1 MSAGPT
7 AAPPAGIQSK
17 GRAWLDSVRGNRAR
31 QARLLFLVIALPA
44 LIWLAAERLPQG
56 VDWTD
61 TFYPAIQA
69 VVTGHSPYATVP
81 SFFMAPWALL
91 PMLPLAWLPAA
102 VGRAVMLLA
111 GLGIYAFV
119 AHRLSHGRLWSV
131 VVFLLS
137 PLVLDGL
144 YNGNVDYLPILGFVL
159 PAQIGLFLVVLKPHI
174 GLGIAVFW
182 LVEAWRIGGWREV
195 VRVFGPVGVAFAAS
209 FAIFGLWPLRFSQLL
224 DVSQTWNSSLWP
236 MSIPVGLAL
245 LASAIHTRKS
255 QPAMAAAP
263 CLSPYLVM
271 HSWVTALVSILDRP
285 VELTAAVI
293 GLWIFGAL
301 T

>member
-1 MSAGPT
+1 MNNDLTRASL
-7 AAPPAGIQSK
+7 AGIQLR
-17 GRAWLDSVRGNRAR
+17 GRAWLDTVRADRPK
-31 QARLLFLVIALPA
+31 QVRLLLLLVAVPA
-44 LIWLAAERLPQG
+44 LLWLAADRLPAG

-61 TFYPAIQA
+61 TFYPAIQS
-69 VVTGHSPYATVP
+69 VVAGHSPYETVP

-102 VGRAVMLLA
+102 VGRAVMLLV
-111 GLGIYAFV
+111 GLAIYAFV
-119 AHRLSHGRLWSV
+119 AHRLSHGRLWSI

-159 PAQIGLFLVVLKPHI
+159 PPQIGLFLVVLKPHI
-174 GLGIAVFW
+174 GFGIAVFW
-182 LVEAWRIGGWREV
+182 LVEAWREGGWREV
-195 VRVFGPVGVAFAAS
+195 ARVFGPVGLAFAGS
-209 FAIFGLWPLRFSQLL
+209 FALFGPWPLRFSQLL
-224 DVSQTWNSSLWP
+224 GVSQTWNSSLWP

-245 LASAIHTRKS
+245 LAGALRARKS

-271 HSWVTALVSILDRP
+271 HSWVTALVAILDRP
-285 VELTAAVI
+285 VELTAAVV

>member
-1 MSAGPT
+1 MSAG
-7 AAPPAGIQSK
+7 AAPASLTALGSR
-17 GRAWLDSVRGNRAR
+17 GRAWLDSVKADRPK
-31 QARLLFLVIALPA
+31 QARLLLLLITVPA
-44 LIWLAAERLPQG
+44 VIWLAAERLPQG

-61 TFYPAIQA
+61 TFYPAIQS
-69 VVTGHSPYATVP
+69 VVAGHSPYDTVP

-91 PMLPLAWLPAA
+91 PMVPLAWLPSA
-102 VGRAVMLLA
+102 VGRAVMLLV
-111 GLGIYAFV
+111 GLGSYAIV

-159 PAQIGLFLVVLKPHI
+159 PPQIGLFLVVLKPHI

-182 LVEAWRIGGWREV
+182 LAEAWRTGGWREV
-195 VRVFGPVGVAFAAS
+195 VRVFGPVGLAFAAS
-209 FAIFGLWPLRFSQLL
+209 FALFGLWPLRFSQLL
-224 DVSQTWNSSLWP
+224 GVSQTWNASLWP

-245 LASAIHTRKS
+245 LAGAIRTRKRE
-255 QPAMAAAP
+255 PAMAAAP

-271 HSWVTALVSILDRP
+271 HSWVTALVAILDRP
-285 VELTAAVI
+285 VELTTAVI